1 MKYHESVAQANEVMQ
16 QVVLFLTPF
25 GLAVNPI
32 NYAVAYEHIV
42 GKNKGLSQ
50 AIDGYSRRGKLLD
63 NFVMENLYNQ
73 WLLKHDDLQSRI
85 VEKFDDLLDGV
96 SEHSDVVKVAID
108 GYVENLNQGIVA
120 FGEVDHQAQITSEDI
135 IGFSDVLKRLL
146 SATQVMQK
154 NQLQLQEKLID
165 SYAQT
170 EHLRVE
176 IDDLNKKRTL
186 DTLTGLQNMQVLK
199 PQMEVWLQQYP
210 QRKIAAITV
219 DIDHFRQFNESYG
232 HVVGDVILTK
242 VARKIS
248 HYVAQSGLPVRTGGE
263 QFLMLLPDVDLHAA
277 NEVAEQVR
285 QGVEKM
291 KFVSSRSKRAL
302 PSVTISLGTASYRSR
317 ESVAKFVGR
326 ADSAMQHAKC
336 NGRNRVSS
344 ETVLN

>member
-1 MKYHESVAQANEVMQ
+1 MKYHESVTQADEVMQ
-16 QVVLFLTPF
+16 QVVLFLTPL
-25 GLAVNPI
+25 GLAINPI

-42 GKNKGLSQ
+42 GKNKALSQ
-50 AIDGYSRRGKLLD
+50 AIDSHSRRGKVLD

-108 GYVENLNQGIVA
+108 GYVENLNQGIVT
-120 FGEVDHQAQITSEDI
+120 FGEVDHQAQLTPENIA
-135 IGFSDVLKRLL
+135 GFSDVLKSLL
-146 SATQVMQK
+146 SATQSMQQ
-154 NQLQLQEKLID
+154 NQLQLQEKLNH

-170 EHLRVE
+170 EHLRME
-176 IDDLNKKRTL
+176 IDDLSKKRTL
-186 DTLTGLQNMQVLK
+186 DTLTGLQNMQVLR
-199 PQMEVWLQQYP
+199 PQMEIWLQQHP
-210 QRKIAAITV
+210 KRKIAAIAV
-219 DIDHFRQFNESYG
+219 DIDHFREFNESYG

-263 QFLMLLPDVDLHAA
+263 EFLILLPDVDLQAA

-302 PSVTISLGTASYRSR
+302 PSVTISIGTASYRAN
-317 ESVAKFVGR
+317 ESMAKFIGR
-326 ADSAMQHAKC
+326 ADSAMFHAKS
-336 NGRNRVSS
+336 NGRNRVSA

>member
-1 MKYHESVAQANEVMQ
+1 MKYHESVTQANEIMQ

-25 GLAVNPI
+25 GLAMNPI
-32 NYAVAYEHIV
+32 NYAVAYEHV
-42 GKNKGLSQ
+42 LGNNKALSQ
-50 AIDGYSRRGKLLD
+50 AIEGYTRQGKVLD
-63 NFVMENLYNQ
+63 SFVMENLYNQ

-108 GYVENLNQGIVA
+108 GYVENLNQGIVT
-120 FGEVDHQAQITSEDI
+120 FGEVDHQAQFTSENI
-135 IGFSDVLKRLL
+135 AQFSDVLKRLL
-146 SATQVMQK
+146 SATKAMQQ

-170 EHLRVE
+170 EHLRME

-186 DTLTGLQNMQVLK
+186 DTLTGLQNMQVVR

-210 QRKIAAITV
+210 NRKIAAITV
-219 DIDHFRQFNESYG
+219 DIDHFRQFNETYG
-232 HVVGDVILTK
+232 YVVGDVILTK

-263 QFLMLLPDVDLHAA
+263 EFLILLPDVDLHVA

-302 PSVTISLGTASYRSR
+302 PSVTISVGTASYRSK
-317 ESVAKFVGR
+317 ESMAKFINR
-326 ADSAMQHAKC
+326 ADSAMSHAKN